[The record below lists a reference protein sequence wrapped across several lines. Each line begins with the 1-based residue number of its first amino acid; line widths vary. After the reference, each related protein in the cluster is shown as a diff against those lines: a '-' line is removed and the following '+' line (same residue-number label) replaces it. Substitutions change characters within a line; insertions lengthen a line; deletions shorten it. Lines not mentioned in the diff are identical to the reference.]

1 MPLSAKETQAL
12 YQAWIDQLKGK
23 KKQRQL
29 GMLQDNMR
37 LHTERLPVLTFAQ
50 FWVCMKHHG
59 GTFGHPIWPTG
70 SRGPYQSH

>member
-37 LHTERLPVLTFAQ
+37 LHRERLPVLTFA
-50 FWVCMKHHG
+50 
-59 GTFGHPIWPTG
+59 
-70 SRGPYQSH
+70 

>member
-37 LHTERLPVLTFAQ
+37 LHRERLRVLTFA
-50 FWVCMKHHG
+50 
-59 GTFGHPIWPTG
+59 
-70 SRGPYQSH
+70 